1 MGELQFE
8 HLFDLSID
16 VAGLTLIGQT
26 FNGYRLIADVGG
38 GTVEGPRLKGTVLTG
53 ASGDWIVVRKGG
65 VSVLDVRIT
74 IESDDGALILMKYHG
89 FRHGPR
95 EVLKRLDADEKVDPS
110 EYYMRIAPSFET
122 GDERYY
128 WMNNIVAV
136 GMGEARAK
144 GPRYSVHQVL

>member
-26 FNGYRLIADVGG
+26 FNGHRLIADVGG

-74 IESDDGALILMKYHG
+74 IESHDGALILMKYHG

-95 EVLKRLDADEKVDPS
+95 EVLKRLDAGEKVDPS
-110 EYYMRIAPSFET
+110 EYYMRIAPSLET

-136 GMGEARAK
+136 GMGEARAG

>member
-95 EVLKRLDADEKVDPS
+95 EVLKRLDAGEKVDPS

>member
-26 FNGYRLIADVGG
+26 FNGHRLIADVGG

-95 EVLKRLDADEKVDPS
+95 EVLKRLDAGEKVDPS

>member
-8 HLFDLSID
+8 HLFDLSIE

-26 FNGYRLIADVGG
+26 FNGHRLIADVAG
-38 GTVEGPRLKGTVLTG
+38 GTVEGPRLKGTVLNG

-95 EVLKRLDADEKVDPS
+95 EVLKRLDAGEAVDPS

-136 GMGEARAK
+136 GMGEARAT
-144 GPRYSVHQVL
+144 GPRYSVHRVL